1 MPLCNQVAVCIHVCL
16 DTYNTANV
24 VKTLREISKIVL
36 TAVLSK

>member
-1 MPLCNQVAVCIHVCL
+1 MPPCNQVAVCIHVCL

-24 VKTLREISKIVL
+24 FLREISKIVL